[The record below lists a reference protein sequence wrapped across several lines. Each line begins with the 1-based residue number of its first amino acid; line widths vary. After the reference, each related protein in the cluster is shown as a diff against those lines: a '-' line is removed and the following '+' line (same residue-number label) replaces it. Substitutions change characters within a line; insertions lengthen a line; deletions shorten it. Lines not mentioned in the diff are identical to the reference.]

1 MPVWQPRQDWLR
13 PAVKSALAQC
23 DCPVELIVVDDGCPM
38 PVADLLSDID
48 HPDLRVLRVP
58 HGGVS
63 RARNAGAAAADGEL
77 VRFVDCD
84 DVYPPHSTRRLAT
97 LLDDGVPAIAYG
109 ATAFCDDAL
118 RPIWTMP
125 ATRRGAVAR
134 DVLLGRFPFRV
145 QSMLFPRG
153 LLEAVGD
160 WDPGFIVSEDWDYV
174 LRTAE
179 LAEVRNDREVATW
192 YRDHSGGLTS
202 DTVAGRDGA
211 RRVVE
216 SYFGRHPEQRGTALE
231 KHARAMLDAH
241 AARVD
246 ATHGHPL
253 RALRPLVRAGVT
265 DPRAIGGELMRG
277 IPALRGHLRRR
288 LRGRGDSAWPSA

>member
-1 MPVWQPRQDWLR
+1 MPVWEPRRDWLR
-13 PAVKSALAQC
+13 QAVESALAQR
-23 DCPVELIVVDDGCPM
+23 DRPVELIVVDDGCPT

-48 HPDLRVLRVP
+48 HPDLHVLRVR

-63 RARNAGAAAADGEL
+63 RARNAGAAAAEGEL

-84 DVYPPHSTRRLAT
+84 DVYPPHSTLRLAT
-97 LLDDGVPAIAYG
+97 LLDDGAPAIAYG
-109 ATAFCDDAL
+109 ATAFCDEDL

-125 ATRRGAVAR
+125 ATRQGAVAR

-160 WDPGFIVSEDWDYV
+160 WDPGLTVSEDWDYV
-174 LRTAE
+174 LRAAE
-179 LAEVRNDREVATW
+179 LAPARSDRAIATW
-192 YRDHSGGLTS
+192 YRDHAGGLTS
-202 DTVAGRDGA
+202 DISAGRDGA
-211 RRVVE
+211 RGVVE
-216 SYFGRHPEQRGTALE
+216 GYFDRHPDQRGTVLE
-231 KHARAMLDAH
+231 RRAHAMLEAH

-246 ATHGHPL
+246 ATHGRPL
-253 RALRPLVRAGVT
+253 RALRPLMRAGIK

-277 IPALRGHLRRR
+277 MPALRGHLRRR
-288 LRGRGDSAWPSA
+288 LRGRPDPAWPSS